1 MSVIITGMDMPKS
14 CNSYPDCCLKRYC
27 SPMSI
32 NVVLERPEKC
42 PLKSVDGLIEKIEKS
57 KVHDSS
63 YMYDWLSYN
72 KGLMDA
78 VEYIKEYC
86 EVSEDADSE
95 GKE

>member
-1 MSVIITGMDMPKS
+1 MSVIVTGMEVPRSCGGCEASGTGVCKLWMKS
-14 CNSYPDCCLKRYC
+14 SE
-27 SPMSI
+27 I
-32 NVVLERPEKC
+32 NGIGYNRHSDC
-42 PLKSVDGLIEKIEKS
+42 PLKSVERLIERIEKS

-86 EVSEDADSE
+86 EVSED
-95 GKE
+95 GY